1 MEDSG
6 MLSYLSLGAV
16 LGLTAGI
23 SPGPLLALVISET
36 LKHNKREG
44 IKIALTPLVTDLPI
58 ILFSLIIL
66 SVFSHSQIVL
76 CIIAFLGS
84 TFVAYLGYDCL
95 NSRGL
100 SADTGVSPAKSVR
113 KGTLVNI
120 LNPHPYLFWITV
132 GAPIVM
138 KAWNHSVASVAVYFL
153 AFYLFLVGS
162 KITIALLV
170 DKSKAFLNNGAYIWI
185 MRILG
190 LALFV
195 FAILFFLDGIRIF
208 KKLVY

>member
-1 MEDSG
+1 MTDSG
-6 MLSYLSLGAV
+6 ILSYLWLGAV

-36 LKHNKREG
+36 LKYNKREG
-44 IKIALTPLVTDLPI
+44 IKIALSPLVTDLPI
-58 ILFSLIIL
+58 ILFSLIVL
-66 SVFSHSQIVL
+66 SLFSHSQIVL

-84 TFVAYLGYDCL
+84 AFVGYLGVDCFKT
-95 NSRGL
+95 RGL
-100 SADTGVSPAKSVR
+100 SGGTAALPVNSTR
-113 KGTLVNI
+113 KGSLVNI

-138 KAWNHSVASVAVYFL
+138 KAWNHSVAAVAVYFL

-162 KITIALLV
+162 KITIALAV
-170 DKSKAFLNNGAYIWI
+170 DRSKAFLNIRAYIWI

-195 FAILFFLDGIRIF
+195 FAILFFLDGIRIC
-208 KKLVY
+208 KAG